1 LPRFAIDGALTRQ
14 FPGIAP
20 LAPHGFAIRHPVSN
34 ALSPLSRWLLAAGYS
49 LLAAEHSRF
58 AILWL
63 LLLLLLDDSAGRWTL
78 SDLCTATASTQWRAA
93 AIARM

>member
-1 LPRFAIDGALTRQ
+1 MPRFAADGALTRQ

-20 LAPHGFAIRHPVSN
+20 LAPPRIRHSAPSEQCAEP
-34 ALSPLSRWLLAAGYS
+34 ALSLATGYW

-58 AILWL
+58 AILW